1 MTQSGSV
8 WLAAA
13 GEESAYNAGTNGVGL
28 LSFALLQPVET
39 MAAHIQRYRQ
49 GQIDCEQPIGRFRN
63 DRVGAY
69 TLVHCYEEGD
79 DVDAYRL
86 WDSVKWW
93 YKDLAEFTLK
103 WEMANLPQADKDRI
117 FPLLEPSRT
126 GNIDVSN
133 YLKQDMII
141 IGTPEECLDKILKY
155 EQAGVDQLLCYS
167 QFGYLPH
174 EAVMNSYR
182 LLGEKVIPELE
193 KRGHR
198 LDYTLLDKKSQTSWT

>member
-1 MTQSGSV
+1 M
-8 WLAAA
+8 
-13 GEESAYNAGTNGVGL
+13 
-28 LSFALLQPVET
+28 QPVET
-39 MAAHIQRYRQ
+39 MAAHIQRYRD
-49 GQIDCEQPIGRFRN
+49 GQNDCEQPIGRFRN

-79 DVDAYRL
+79 DLEASRL

-93 YKDLAEFTLK
+93 YKDLAEFTIK
-103 WEMANLPQADKDRI
+103 WEMANLPQKDKDRM
-117 FPLLEPSRT
+117 FPLLEASRT
-126 GNIDVSN
+126 GTIDVNN
-133 YLKQDMII
+133 YLAQDMII
-141 IGTPEECLDKILKY
+141 IGTPDECLEKILKY

-193 KRGHR
+193 RRGHR
-198 LDYTLLDKKSQTSWT
+198 LDYKAMDLKSQTSWT